1 MYNFIEY
8 YLPRSI
14 KLQCVQEVAYMF
26 LTSFMRVRVKITLEV
41 CLLKK
46 VNVHFLTSQYMN
58 NK

>member
-46 VNVHFLTSQYMN
+46 VNVRFLTS
-58 NK
+58 